1 MRSITRSET
10 EPGATAPYPT
20 KVDAAEATV
29 EAILTEVGGWVGDLR
44 CASMGRLVQSQV
56 SMSQLHV
63 LWLLQHQG
71 AMTMSRLAELLGV
84 SLSNA
89 TGIIDRMETNKLIER
104 VRVPDDRRLV
114 LVQPAAAGRQ
124 ALTETE
130 STKREGLR
138 AVIRRL
144 SPAERPVVLQ
154 ALRSLRRALN
164 AEVES
169 SATHRHHFA
178 DAPVSAPTHKQGSQA
193 DGIVPRP

>member
-1 MRSITRSET
+1 MRSTQPSKPAPDAS
-10 EPGATAPYPT
+10 PGSAYPT
-20 KVDAAEATV
+20 KDRAVEATV
-29 EAILTEVGGWVGDLR
+29 EAIVTEVGSWVGELR

-71 AMTMSRLAELLGV
+71 AMTMSRLAEFLGV

-89 TGIIDRMETNKLIER
+89 TGIIDRMETNGLIER

-114 LVQPAAAGRQ
+114 LVQPAAGGRQ
-124 ALTETE
+124 ALSETE
-130 STKREGLR
+130 STKREGMR

-144 SPAERPVVLQ
+144 SPAERPVVLE
-154 ALRSLRRALN
+154 ALRSLRRALS

-169 SATHRHHFA
+169 SPTHRHHFE
-178 DAPVSAPTHKQGSQA
+178 SN
-193 DGIVPRP
+193 